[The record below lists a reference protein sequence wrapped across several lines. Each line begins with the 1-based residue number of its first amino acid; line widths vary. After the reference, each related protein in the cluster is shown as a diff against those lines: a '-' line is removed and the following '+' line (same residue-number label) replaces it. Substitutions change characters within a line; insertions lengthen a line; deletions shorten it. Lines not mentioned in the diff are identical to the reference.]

1 MRRREFCGLAALAA
15 TLSTSGCSDSF
26 GSQLLLNPELDDAL
40 ARFRELPGTS
50 AYCINLETGE
60 SQQSIQIQHLSDQK
74 FLIGSAFKT
83 FVITKCLQDV
93 EAGLLSLDKQVDIDD
108 RIRVN
113 DSPVFSNLA
122 GKVQLSSVLDAI
134 TAYSDNTAT
143 DAAIAQVGASRIR
156 TFLVESG
163 MTATRIPDSIRI
175 LESYLAG
182 AQLGV
187 DVGWEGIRLI
197 LQGILPGV
205 PRPAIND
212 EVSIISTTKELA
224 SYYRRVLQ
232 GDFFKRPGSVIRFK
246 SLHSRG
252 NITFGSFPET
262 PIYAKVGNASWIN
275 FHALCYA
282 GQIFFS
288 DQHKASFAFATNWSG
303 PDSDFGRISNN
314 FIGAIT
320 DSFKALK
327 QQYQN
332 CLKT

>member
-1 MRRREFCGLAALAA
+1 MRRREFCGLAALTAA
-15 TLSTSGCSDSF
+15 LSTSGCSDSL
-26 GSQLLLNPELDDAL
+26 GSQLPLNVEFDDAL

-60 SQQSIQIQHLSDQK
+60 NQQSVQIQDLSDQK

-93 EAGLLSLDKQVDIDD
+93 EAGRLSFDQPIDIDD

-113 DSPVFSNLA
+113 DSPVFNNLA
-122 GKVQLSSVLDAI
+122 GSVPLSSVLDAI

-143 DAAIAQVGASRIR
+143 DAVIAQVGANRIR
-156 TFLVESG
+156 TFLAESG

-187 DVGWEGIRLI
+187 DAGWEGIKLI
-197 LQGILPGV
+197 VQGVLPGI

-212 EVSIISTTKELA
+212 EVSIISTTRELA
-224 SYYRRVLQ
+224 SYYTRVLR
-232 GDFFKRPGSVIRFK
+232 GDFFKKPGSVIRFK
-246 SLHSRG
+246 FLHSRG

-262 PIYAKVGNASWIN
+262 PIYAKVGNASWMD

-288 DQHKASFAFATNWSG
+288 DQHKASFAFATNWTG

-314 FIGAIT
+314 FIGSIT